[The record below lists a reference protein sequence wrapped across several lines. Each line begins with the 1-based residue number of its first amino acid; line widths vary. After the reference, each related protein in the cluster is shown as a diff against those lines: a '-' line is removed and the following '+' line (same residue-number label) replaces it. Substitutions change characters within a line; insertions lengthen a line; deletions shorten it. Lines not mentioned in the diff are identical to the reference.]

1 MAIDD
6 KLEKVMVDNRL
17 RYRGKAILDRQTL
30 VIERLA

>member
-6 KLEKVMVDNRL
+6 KLEKVMDNRL